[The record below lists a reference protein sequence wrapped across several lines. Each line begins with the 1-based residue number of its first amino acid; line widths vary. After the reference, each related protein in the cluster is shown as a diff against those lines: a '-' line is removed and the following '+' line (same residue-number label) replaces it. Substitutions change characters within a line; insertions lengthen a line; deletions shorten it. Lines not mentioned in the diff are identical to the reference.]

1 MLILSKNTINLFN
14 FTADLLKGFIMKNN
28 LSSKLAL
35 VSGSALLLSAL
46 ISPAHAEPTGYD
58 QITFQT
64 EVKEEIA
71 NDEVRASLYKKAQA
85 GDAKSLATTLNT
97 SINKA
102 LAIAKR
108 YPTVTVSTGQQS
120 TYPRYDKNDKI
131 IGWTGQA
138 NIDIKSTDF
147 TATSQLIADLQETL
161 VMNNLTFGVSELKKD
176 ALERKLMTE
185 ASRAFQQQA
194 KNLTRAWDA
203 RGYRVINVNLN
214 TGNDNYPRPM
224 YSSMRATSADASVPS
239 QNFESGN
246 STVSVTAN
254 GTIELSK

>member
-1 MLILSKNTINLFN
+1 MKNTILDNKWLN
-14 FTADLLKGFIMKNN
+14 KTAIA
-28 LSSKLAL
+28 SS
-35 VSGSALLLSAL
+35 VALLLTAIMS
-46 ISPAHAEPTGYD
+46 SAHAEPTGYD
-58 QITFQT
+58 QLSFQT

-85 GDAKSLATTLNT
+85 YDAKTLATTLNN

-138 NIDIKSTDF
+138 NIDLKSTDF
-147 TATSQLIADLQETL
+147 AATSQLIADLQETL
-161 VMNNLTFGVSELKKD
+161 VMNNLNFGVSEIKKD
-176 ALERKLMTE
+176 ALEQKLMTE

-203 RGYRVINVNLN
+203 RSYRVVTVNLN
-214 TGNDNYPRPM
+214 TGNNNYPRPM
-224 YSSMRATSADASVPS
+224 YSSMRAADAESSVPS

-246 STVSVTAN
+246 STISVTAN
-254 GTIELSK
+254 GTIELTK

>member
-1 MLILSKNTINLFN
+1 MKNTILDNKWLN
-14 FTADLLKGFIMKNN
+14 KTAIA
-28 LSSKLAL
+28 SS
-35 VSGSALLLSAL
+35 VALLLTAIMS
-46 ISPAHAEPTGYD
+46 SAHAEPTGYD
-58 QITFQT
+58 QLSFQT

-71 NDEVRASLYKKAQA
+71 NDEVRASLYKKSQA
-85 GDAKSLATTLNT
+85 NDAKTLATTLNN

-138 NIDIKSTDF
+138 NIDLKSTDF
-147 TATSQLIADLQETL
+147 AATSQLIADLQETL
-161 VMNNLTFGVSELKKD
+161 VMNNLNFGVSEIKKD
-176 ALERKLMTE
+176 ALEQKLMTE

-203 RGYRVINVNLN
+203 RGYRVVTVNLN
-214 TGNDNYPRPM
+214 TGNNNYPRPM
-224 YSSMRATSADASVPS
+224 YSSMRAADAESSVPS

-246 STVSVTAN
+246 STISVTAN
-254 GTIELSK
+254 GTIELTK

>member
-1 MLILSKNTINLFN
+1 MKNTLFN
-14 FTADLLKGFIMKNN
+14 KIAMAT
-28 LSSKLAL
+28 
-35 VSGSALLLSAL
+35 GSACLLTAM
-46 ISPAHAEPTGYD
+46 ISSAHAEPTGYD
-58 QITFQT
+58 QLSFQT
-64 EVKEEIA
+64 EIKEDVA

-85 GDAKSLATTLNT
+85 ADSKSLATTLNT
-97 SINKA
+97 SINRA

-108 YPTVTVSTGQQS
+108 YPTVSVSTGQQS

-161 VMNNLTFGVSELKKD
+161 VMNNLNFGVSEIKQST
-176 ALERKLMTE
+176 LEQKLMTE

-203 RGYRVINVNLN
+203 RGYRVVTVNLN
-214 TGNDNYPRPM
+214 TGNNNYPRPM
-224 YSSMRATSADASVPS
+224 YSSMRAADAESSVPS

-254 GTIELSK
+254 GTIELTK